1 MFSSLDISILVHA
14 TEDENKILNHILE
27 NFRLSTNV
35 VTIDRVKTEGHWKNP
50 ILRLIIS
57 TSSNI
62 ERLYTDLCDQLRINY
77 GSEDLDKYLK
87 NNLDEKGSI
96 YIRLDKQKLCAKALF
111 LSDTDAVRMIFKN
124 KGKFEK

>member
-35 VTIDRVKTEGHWKNP
+35 VKIDRVKTEGHWKNP

-62 ERLYTDLCDQLRINY
+62 ERLYTDLCNQLRINY

-111 LSDTDAVRMIFKN
+111 LSDTDAVRMIFKK

>member
-62 ERLYTDLCDQLRINY
+62 ERLYTDLYDQLRINY
-77 GSEDLDKYLK
+77 GFEDLDKYLK

-111 LSDTDAVRMIFKN
+111 LSDTDAVRMIFKK

>member
-14 TEDENKILNHILE
+14 TEDENKILNHVLE

-111 LSDTDAVRMIFKN
+111 LSDTDAVRMIFKK

>member
-1 MFSSLDISILVHA
+1 LFSSVDISILVHA

-27 NFRLSTNV
+27 NFRLSTNM
-35 VTIDRVKTEGHWKNP
+35 VTIDYVKTEGHWKNP
-50 ILRLIIS
+50 IMRLIIS
-57 TSSNI
+57 TTSNI
-62 ERLYTDLCDQLRINY
+62 DRLYTDLCNQLRINY
-77 GSEDLDKYLK
+77 GSEELDQYLK

-111 LSDTDAVRMIFKN
+111 LSDTDAVRMIFKK

>member
-77 GSEDLDKYLK
+77 GFEDLDKYLK

-111 LSDTDAVRMIFKN
+111 LSDTDAVRMIFKK

>member
-14 TEDENKILNHILE
+14 TEDENKILNHVLE

-62 ERLYTDLCDQLRINY
+62 ERLYTDLYDQLRINY
-77 GSEDLDKYLK
+77 GFEDLDKYLK

-111 LSDTDAVRMIFKN
+111 LSDTDAVRMIFKK

>member
-1 MFSSLDISILVHA
+1 LFSSLDISILVHA

-50 ILRLIIS
+50 ILRLNIS
-57 TSSNI
+57 TSSNM
-62 ERLYTDLCDQLRINY
+62 ERLYTDLCNQLRINY

-87 NNLDEKGSI
+87 NNLDERGSL
-96 YIRLDKQKLCAKALF
+96 YIRLDKQKLCARTIL
-111 LSDTDAVRMIFKN
+111 LSDTDAVRMIFKK

>member
-27 NFRLSTNV
+27 NFRLPTNV
-35 VTIDRVKTEGHWKNP
+35 VTIDCVKTEGHWKNP
-50 ILRLIIS
+50 IMRLIVS
-57 TSSNI
+57 TSSDI
-62 ERLYTDLCDQLRINY
+62 ERLYTDLCNQLRINY

-87 NNLDEKGSI
+87 NNLDERGSL
-96 YIRLDKQKLCAKALF
+96 YIRLDKQKLCARAPF
-111 LSDTDAVRMIFKN
+111 LSNTDAVRMIFRN